1 MTHSQLRPSILVP
14 SLPVPD
20 ADTERGENILA
31 MYSTFFTAGS
41 KGSRDLFRK
50 YMKLGYVESRI
61 GKMLVYGACGTG
73 KSSFMDLMV
82 GNPQKNIRKSTPLA
96 ARPVAI
102 FQLGVSN
109 EKKWAKLSEKER
121 KEILV
126 QALMSMQ
133 SQQDQEEMSESEE
146 EDLSGRGQ

>member
-1 MTHSQLRPSILVP
+1 M
-14 SLPVPD
+14 
-20 ADTERGENILA
+20 LA
-31 MYSTFFTAGS
+31 MYCTAGS
-41 KGSRDLFRK
+41 KGSRDLFKK

-82 GNPQKNIRKSTPLA
+82 GNPPKQVRKSTPLA
-96 ARPVAI
+96 ARPVTI

-133 SQQDQEEMSESEE
+133 SQQDQEESESEE
-146 EDLSGRGQ
+146 DVATGKGC